1 MPVKAVVIALD
12 IAIAI
17 AIAIAMALAHPLAP
31 VLAFRLGGGGQQAL
45 RGRRVVLR
53 QGVMRSRSQELTSS
67 SAVAA
72 RAVGWPVKPWG
83 DAG

>member
-31 VLAFRLGGGGQQAL
+31 VLAFRLGVVANRPSGVGAWCSV
-45 RGRRVVLR
+45 RV
-53 QGVMRSRSQELTSS
+53 
-67 SAVAA
+67 
-72 RAVGWPVKPWG
+72 
-83 DAG
+83 